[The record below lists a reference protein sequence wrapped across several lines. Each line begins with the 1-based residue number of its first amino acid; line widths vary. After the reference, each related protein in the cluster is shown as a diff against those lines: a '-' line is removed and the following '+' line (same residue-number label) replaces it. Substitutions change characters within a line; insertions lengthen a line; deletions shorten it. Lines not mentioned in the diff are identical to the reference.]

1 MTTTNRPDGVV
12 DLEWASVEACTLPT
26 AERPLRVAAFDEVFG
41 SSLRAVERP
50 EGGTRA
56 RLMLA
61 GGADLAD
68 DLANRVQSLADA
80 ETSCCSFFT
89 FGVTTL
95 EADPALDSAPGVALD
110 IEVPAAYVGVLDA
123 LVDRAQ
129 AVAGQPS

>member
-1 MTTTNRPDGVV
+1 MGLCRGVHP
-12 DLEWASVEACTLPT
+12 SH

-50 EGGTRA
+50 EGETRA

-68 DLANRVQSLADA
+68 DLAIRVQSLADA

-95 EADPALDSAPGVALD
+95 
-110 IEVPAAYVGVLDA
+110 
-123 LVDRAQ
+123 
-129 AVAGQPS
+129 